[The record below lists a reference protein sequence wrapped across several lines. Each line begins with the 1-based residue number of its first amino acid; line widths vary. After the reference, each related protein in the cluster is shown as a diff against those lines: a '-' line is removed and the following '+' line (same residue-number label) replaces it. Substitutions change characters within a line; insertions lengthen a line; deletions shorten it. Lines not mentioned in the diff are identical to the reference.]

1 MFFRQMKVQSMRARS
16 RLSLFTALLAFNMVA
31 LVQDEQL
38 YATRNLTPH
47 LTNVQQGDPQANRQY
62 LELVLVFLTAAITRA
77 YPEAVPPGRRK
88 HYSQL
93 FTPAASQPELRPI
106 PLLVSNVIWQG
117 ISLTRTYRNF
127 AFRLWP
133 KIILV
138 VNEFSVSF
146 GGGSFKRTDGG

>member
-1 MFFRQMKVQSMRARS
+1 MFFCQMKVQSMRARS
-16 RLSLFTALLAFNMVA
+16 RLSLFTALLALNIVA

-38 YATRNLTPH
+38 YATRNLTLH
-47 LTNVQQGDPQANRQY
+47 LTKVQQDDPQANRQY

-88 HYSQL
+88 HYSQH
-93 FTPAASQPELRPI
+93 FTPAASRPKLCPI
-106 PLLVSNVIWQG
+106 PLFISNVIWQG
-117 ISLTRTYRNF
+117 TRTYCNF

-133 KIILV
+133 KNFLV